1 MPRALRSYN
10 KFAHV
15 RDYAPV
21 NRIEV
26 PEEEKIEWKSKNGR
40 IEWKNRMEV

>member
-15 RDYAPV
+15 RDYARV
-21 NRIEV
+21 NRMEV
-26 PEEEKIEWKSKNGR
+26 PEWKK
-40 IEWKNRMEV
+40 KNRMEVPEWKKKNRMEV

>member
-15 RDYAPV
+15 RDYARV
-21 NRIEV
+21 
-26 PEEEKIEWKSKNGR
+26 
-40 IEWKNRMEV
+40 NRMEVPVWKNTMEK